1 MASRKQQ
8 YIVLTLEQLEGRAH
22 WDKSAAQA
30 FHHFE
35 ELIARGKDPTIRYNE
50 FEDYYSVRDED
61 DMPFHEN

>member
-1 MASRKQQ
+1 MANRKQQ
-8 YIVLTLEQLEGRAH
+8 YIVLTLEQLEGRVH
-22 WDKSAAQA
+22 WDKNAAQA
-30 FHHFE
+30 LHRFE